1 MTVTNILIRKSST
14 PNSLRKLPNTNCKF
28 DLIEG
33 GRKLVGTLDKDR
45 YGQWIPQSVEEEV
58 SQSISY

>member
-1 MTVTNILIRKSST
+1 MTVTTILIRKIINT
-14 PNSLRKLPNTNCKF
+14 KLSAEITEHKCKF

-33 GRKLVGTLDKDR
+33 GRKLVGTLDKAR

-58 SQSISY
+58 SQFIFY